1 MDYIIKVIR
10 KNTSLFKSG
19 WIWRL
24 AYKDA
29 RKNFS
34 RLFLF
39 VSSIVIGI
47 AALVA
52 IDSFNY
58 NLQRDINGQAK
69 ELLGADL
76 VINSRGKT
84 FDDTFLTDLDT
95 INAEFAQDARF
106 ASMVFFNKSQ
116 GTRLI
121 QVIALKGNFPFYG
134 DIEISEDSNLSRF
147 RKGEGVLIDES
158 LAIQYGVD
166 INDSLKLG
174 KSTFSISGFVTSFPG
189 STNITASFAPV
200 VYIHYNLLGETGLIQ
215 YGSRVNYNKYIKIID
230 DDGLNDIVE
239 NLDPLVEQYGYRYE
253 TVESRRENL
262 GEGFDNLYKFFN
274 LLSFVALILG
284 CIGVA
289 SSVYIYVKEKKYAA
303 AVLRCMGAS
312 GWQIFYVFFI
322 QILFLGI
329 IGSILGVIHGI
340 LIQYLLPLIISDFIP
355 IEVSVQ
361 ISWIAALRG
370 LIVGLII
377 STLFSVLPLIN
388 IRFIPPLIIL
398 RESIEKTQRISKFR
412 YFIFLLI
419 IIFPWLFAVD
429 QTGSLINGSAF
440 FGSLLLV
447 FGLLWLV
454 SKGLI
459 FIVKK
464 YFPSSFS
471 FVWRQS
477 LSNLFRPNNQTLVL
491 VVVIGLG
498 TFLVSTMALIQN
510 SLLGQVEFA
519 GKGERSNTVLFDI
532 QPYQKEQVVELAKTY
547 NIPIQ
552 QLVPIITTRVKSVRD
567 SVIADIQADTSS
579 HVRNWALTREYR
591 VTYRDSLISSEEIV
605 EGDFYSPSAHESDSI
620 FISVSEGL
628 KRGLR
633 LKLNDEIVWNVQG
646 RPITTYVGSVREVD
660 WRRVQTNFMVVFP
673 GGVLESAPQSFVLVS
688 KIDDP
693 KTSALFQ
700 QALVKKFPNVSAI
713 DLTLILNTLDSIFDK
728 IALVIRFMALF
739 SVLTGLFVLSGAVI
753 NSKYARLKENVLLR
767 TLGAVQKQLLQ
778 MTIIEYSYL
787 GLFAGLSGSL
797 LALIASWALS
807 IFFFEIL
814 FFPDFISLIVIWIS
828 VTFLTVFVGWINTK
842 SILNKSPLE
851 ILRKEV

>member
-1 MDYIIKVIR
+1 MDYKIKIIR
-10 KNTSLFKSG
+10 KNTSLLNSG
-19 WIWRL
+19 WIWKL

-29 RKNFS
+29 KKNFS

-52 IDSFNY
+52 IDSFNH
-58 NLQRDINGQAK
+58 NLQNDINGQAK

-76 VINSRGKT
+76 EINSRGKT
-84 FDDTFLTDLDT
+84 FKKDFISGLDT
-95 INAEFAQDARF
+95 INAEFAKDARF
-106 ASMVFFNKSQ
+106 ASMVFFTKSQ

-121 QVIALKGNFPFYG
+121 QVIAMEGNFPFYG
-134 DIEISEDSNLSRF
+134 NIVTSEGSNLQSF
-147 RKGEGVLIDES
+147 RKGESVLIDES
-158 LAIQYGVD
+158 LAIQYGVEV
-166 INDSLKLG
+166 NDSLKLG
-174 KSTFSISGFVTSFPG
+174 KSSFNISGFVTSFPG
-189 STNITASFAPV
+189 NTNISASFAPV
-200 VYIHYNLLGETGLIQ
+200 VYLPYDFLEETGLVQ
-215 YGSRVNYNKYIKIID
+215 YGSRVNYNKYLKIID
-230 DDGLNDIVE
+230 DDLEDIVE
-239 NLDPLVEQYGYRYE
+239 KLDLSIEQYGYRYE
-253 TVESRRENL
+253 TVESKREDL
-262 GEGFDNLYKFFN
+262 GRGFENLYKFFN

-329 IGSILGVIHGI
+329 IGSILGVMHGI
-340 LIQYLLPLIISDFIP
+340 LVQYLLPLVVSDFIP
-355 IEVSVQ
+355 VEVSVQ
-361 ISWIAALRG
+361 ISWLAALRG
-370 LIVGLII
+370 LMVGLII

-398 RESIEKTQRISKFR
+398 RATVEKTKRISKFR
-412 YFIFLLI
+412 YLIFLLI
-419 IIFPWLFAVD
+419 IVFPWLFAIN
-429 QTGSLINGSAF
+429 QTGSIQNGSAF

-447 FGLLWLV
+447 FGLLWLL
-454 SKGLI
+454 SQGLI
-459 FIVKK
+459 FMVKK
-464 YFPSSFS
+464 YFPSKSSFI
-471 FVWRQS
+471 WRQS
-477 LSNLFRPNNQTLVL
+477 LANLFRPNNQTVVL
-491 VVVIGLG
+491 VIVIGLG
-498 TFLVSTMALIQN
+498 AFLVSTMALVQN

-532 QPYQKEQVVELAKTY
+532 QPHQKEQVVELSKKY
-547 NIPIQ
+547 KIPVQ
-552 QLVPIITTRVKSVRD
+552 QLVSIITTRVKSVRD
-567 SVIADIQADTSS
+567 STVAEIQADTSS
-579 HVRNWALTREYR
+579 HIRNWSLTREYR
-591 VTYRDSLISSEEIV
+591 VTYRDSLISSEKII
-605 EGDFYSPSAHESDSI
+605 EGSFNYQSARESDSI

-628 KRGLR
+628 KRGMR
-633 LKLNDEIVWNVQG
+633 LKLKDEITWNVQG
-646 RPITTYVGSVREVD
+646 IPIKTFVGSIREVD
-660 WRRVQTNFMVVFP
+660 WRRIQTNFMVVFP
-673 GGVLESAPQSFVLVS
+673 VGVLENAPQSYVLVS

-693 KTSALFQ
+693 QTSASFQ
-700 QALVKKFPNVSAI
+700 QDLVKQFPNVSAI
-713 DLTLILNTLDSIFDK
+713 DLTLILNTLDGIFDK

-767 TLGAVQKQLLQ
+767 TLGAVQKQLVQ

-787 GLFAGLSGSL
+787 GLFAGLTGSL

-814 FFPDFISLIVIWIS
+814 FFPDFISLAIIWIS

-851 ILRKEV
+851 ILRKEI

>member
-1 MDYIIKVIR
+1 MDYIIKIKR
-10 KNTSLFKSG
+10 KNTSLLKSK
-19 WIWRL
+19 WIWKL

-29 RKNFS
+29 KKNFS

-39 VSSIVIGI
+39 ISSIVIGI

-58 NLQRDINGQAK
+58 NLQNDINNQAK

-76 VINSRGKT
+76 VVESRGKV
-84 FDDTFLTDLDT
+84 FEEEFLRGLDT

-106 ASMVFFNKSQ
+106 ASMVFFTKSQ

-121 QVIALKGNFPFYG
+121 QVIALEGNYPFYG
-134 DIEISEDSNLSRF
+134 DIEVTEGSNLQSF
-147 RKGEGVLIDES
+147 RDGEAVLIDEN
-158 LAIQYGVD
+158 LAVQYAVAL
-166 INDSLKLG
+166 NDTLKLG
-174 KSTFSISGFVTSFPG
+174 KSTFAISGFVTSYPG
-189 STNITASFAPV
+189 NTNISASFAPV
-200 VYIHYNLLGETGLIQ
+200 VYLPYKLLEGTGLIQ
-215 YGSRVNYNKYIKIID
+215 YGSRVSYNKYLKIID
-230 DDGLNDIVE
+230 GDPDKIAE
-239 NLDPLVEQYGYRYE
+239 RLDPELDKYGYGHE
-253 TVESRRENL
+253 TVESRREEL
-262 GEGFDNLYKFFN
+262 GEGFSNLYKFFN

-329 IGSILGVIHGI
+329 LGSLFGVLHGI
-340 LIQYLLPLIISDFIP
+340 LVQYLLPLVVSDFLP
-355 IEVSVQ
+355 IDVTIQ
-361 ISWIAALRG
+361 ISWISVFRG
-370 LIVGLII
+370 LLVGLII
-377 STLFSVLPLIN
+377 STLFSVLPLVN

-398 RESIEKTQRISKFR
+398 RQTVEKSRRVSKFR
-412 YFIFLLI
+412 YFVFLLI
-419 IIFPWLFAVD
+419 IIFPWLFAIN
-429 QTGSLINGSAF
+429 QTDSVENGSAF

-454 SKGLI
+454 SKVLI
-459 FIVKK
+459 FMVIR
-464 YFPSSFS
+464 YFPSKSA

-477 LSNLFRPNNQTLVL
+477 LANLFRPNNQTVVL

-498 TFLVSTMALIQN
+498 AFLVSTMALIQN

-532 QPYQKEQVVELAKTY
+532 QPYQKEQVVELAKYY
-547 NIPIQ
+547 NIPVQ
-552 QLVPIITTRVKSVRD
+552 QLVPIVTTRVNTVRD
-567 SVIADIQADTSS
+567 TTVAEFQADTTSR
-579 HVRNWALTREYR
+579 VRNWALTREYR
-591 VTYRDSLISSEEIV
+591 VTYRDSLISSEKII
-605 EGDFYSPSAHESDSI
+605 EGEFSREPVNEGDSI
-620 FISVSEGL
+620 FISISDGL
-628 KRGLR
+628 QGGLR
-633 LKLNDEIVWNVQG
+633 LKLKDEIIWNVQG
-646 RPITTYVGSVREVD
+646 VPIKTYVGSIREVD

-673 GGVLESAPQSFVLVS
+673 KGVLENAPQFYVLVS
-688 KIDDP
+688 KIDD
-693 KTSALFQ
+693 KQISASFQ
-700 QALVKKFPNVSAI
+700 QELVRKFPNVSAI
-713 DLTLILNTLDSIFDK
+713 DLTLILNTLDNIFDK
-728 IALVIRFMALF
+728 VALVIRFMALF

-767 TLGAVQKQLLQ
+767 TLGAVQKQLLK
-778 MTIIEYSYL
+778 MTIIEYGYL
-787 GLFAGLSGSL
+787 GIFAGLTGSL

-814 FFPDFISLIVIWIS
+814 FFPDFLSLAVIWIL

-851 ILRKEV
+851 VLRKEV

>member
-1 MDYIIKVIR
+1 MDYKIKVIR
-10 KNTSLFKSG
+10 KNTSLSKSR
-19 WIWRL
+19 WIWKL

-52 IDSFNY
+52 IDSFNH
-58 NLQRDINGQAK
+58 NLQNDINGQAK

-76 VINSRGKT
+76 AINSRGKS
-84 FDDTFLTDLDT
+84 FEKDFLSGLDT
-95 INAEFAQDARF
+95 IHAEFAQDARF
-106 ASMVFFNKSQ
+106 ASMVFFTKSQ

-121 QVIALKGNFPFYG
+121 QVIALEGNFPFYG
-134 DIEISEDSNLSRF
+134 EIETSENSNLSRF
-147 RKGEGVLIDES
+147 RLGESVLIDES
-158 LAIQYGVD
+158 LAIQYGVE
-166 INDSLKLG
+166 INDTLKLG
-174 KSTFSISGFVTSFPG
+174 KSSFTISGFVTSFPG

-200 VYIHYNLLGETGLIQ
+200 VYLPFNLLEETGLVQ
-215 YGSRVNYNKYIKIID
+215 YGSRVNYTKYLKIID
-230 DDGLNDIVE
+230 GDLKQFVE
-239 NLDPLVEQYGYRYE
+239 QLDPLAEQYGYGYE

-262 GEGFDNLYKFFN
+262 GKGFDNLYKFFN

-329 IGSILGVIHGI
+329 IGSILGVLHGI
-340 LIQYLLPLIISDFIP
+340 MVQYLLPLVVSDFIP

-361 ISWIAALRG
+361 ISWLAAFRG
-370 LIVGLII
+370 LVVGLII

-398 RESIEKTQRISKFR
+398 RTVAEKTQRVSKFR

-419 IIFPWLFAVD
+419 LLFPWVFAVD
-429 QTGSLINGSAF
+429 QTGSIRNGSAF
-440 FGSLLLV
+440 FGALLLV

-459 FIVKK
+459 FMVKR
-464 YFPSSFS
+464 YFPAKSS

-477 LSNLFRPNNQTLVL
+477 LANLFRPNNQTLVL

-532 QPYQKEQVVELAKTY
+532 QPYQKDQIVELAKEY
-547 NIPIQ
+547 EIPVQ
-552 QLVPIITTRVKSVRD
+552 QLVPIITTRVASVRD
-567 SVIADIQADTSS
+567 SSVADIQADTLSQI
-579 HVRNWALTREYR
+579 RNWALTREYR
-591 VTYRDSLISSEEIV
+591 VTYRDSLISSEKV
-605 EGDFYSPSAHESDSI
+605 TEGTFHNPSVHKSDSI
-620 FISVSEGL
+620 FISVSDNL
-628 KRGLR
+628 QRGLR
-633 LKLNDEIVWNVQG
+633 LKLKDEIVWNVQG
-646 RPITTYVGSVREVD
+646 VPIKTYVGSFREVD

-673 GGVLESAPQSFVLVS
+673 SGVLESAPQFFVLVS

-693 KTSALFQ
+693 QTSASFQ
-700 QALVKKFPNVSAI
+700 QELVKTFPNVSAI

-787 GLFAGLSGSL
+787 GLFAGLTGSI
-797 LALIASWALS
+797 LALIASWGLS

-814 FFPDFISLIVIWIS
+814 FFPDFISLIVIWLL

>member
-1 MDYIIKVIR
+1 MDYKIKIIR
-10 KNTSLFKSG
+10 KKTSLYNSK
-19 WIWRL
+19 WIWKL

-52 IDSFNY
+52 IDSFNH
-58 NLQRDINGQAK
+58 NLQNDINSQAK

-76 VINSRGKT
+76 VVNSRGKT
-84 FDDTFLTDLDT
+84 FEKDFISGLDT

-106 ASMVFFNKSQ
+106 ASMVFFTKNQ

-121 QVIALKGNFPFYG
+121 QVIALGGNFPFYG
-134 DIEISEDSNLSRF
+134 NIVTSEGSDLQSF
-147 RKGEGVLIDES
+147 RNGASVLIDES
-158 LAIQYGVD
+158 LAIQYDVKV
-166 INDSLKLG
+166 NDTLKLG
-174 KSTFSISGFVTSFPG
+174 KSSFKISGFVTSFPG
-189 STNITASFAPV
+189 NTNISASFAPV
-200 VYIHYNLLGETGLIQ
+200 VYLPYELLKETGLVQ
-215 YGSRVNYNKYIKIID
+215 YGSRINYNKYLKIID
-230 DDGLNDIVE
+230 GNLEDIVE
-239 NLDPLVEQYGYRYE
+239 QLDLLVDQRGYGYE
-253 TVESRRENL
+253 TVESRRKNL
-262 GEGFDNLYKFFN
+262 GRGFDNLYKFFN

-329 IGSILGVIHGI
+329 IGSILGVFTGI
-340 LIQYLLPLIISDFIP
+340 LVQYLLPLVISDFIP

-361 ISWIAALRG
+361 ISWVAASRG
-370 LIVGLII
+370 LAVGLII

-388 IRFIPPLIIL
+388 IRFIPPLLIL
-398 RESIEKTQRISKFR
+398 RETVEKINRVSKFR
-412 YFIFLLI
+412 YFIFILI
-419 IIFPWLFAVD
+419 ILFPWLFAVN
-429 QTGSLINGSAF
+429 QTGSILNGSIF

-454 SKGLI
+454 SQGLI
-459 FIVKK
+459 FMVKR
-464 YFPSSFS
+464 YFPAKSSFI
-471 FVWRQS
+471 WRQS
-477 LSNLFRPNNQTLVL
+477 LANLFRPNNQTVVL
-491 VVVIGLG
+491 VIVIGLG
-498 TFLVSTMALIQN
+498 AFLVSTMALIQN

-519 GKGERSNTVLFDI
+519 GKGERPNTVLFDI
-532 QPYQKEQVVELAKTY
+532 QPSQKEQVVALANEY
-547 NIPIQ
+547 DIAVQ

-567 SVIADIQADTSS
+567 SSVAEIQADTSS
-579 HVRNWALTREYR
+579 HIRNWSLTREYR
-591 VTYRDSLISSEEIV
+591 VTYRDSLISSEKIK
-605 EGDFYSPSAHESDSI
+605 EGVFNYQPTKESDSI

-628 KRGLR
+628 SRGMR
-633 LKLNDEIVWNVQG
+633 LKLKDEITWNVQG
-646 RPITTYVGSVREVD
+646 IPIKTFVGSIREVD

-673 GGVLESAPQSFVLVS
+673 VGVLENAPQSYVLVS

-693 KTSALFQ
+693 QTSASFQ
-700 QALVKKFPNVSAI
+700 QDLVKQFPNVSAI
-713 DLTLILNTLDSIFDK
+713 DLTLILNTLDGIFDK

-767 TLGAVQKQLLQ
+767 TLGAVQKQLVQ

-787 GLFAGLSGSL
+787 GLFAGLTGSL

-814 FFPDFISLIVIWIS
+814 FFPDFISLAVIWII
-828 VTFLTVFVGWINTK
+828 VTFLTVFIGWINTK

-851 ILRKEV
+851 ILRKEF

>member
-1 MDYIIKVIR
+1 MDYKIKVIR

-19 WIWRL
+19 WIWKL

-52 IDSFNY
+52 IDSFNH
-58 NLQRDINGQAK
+58 NLQNDINGQAK

-84 FDDTFLTDLDT
+84 FEKDFLSGLDT
-95 INAEFAQDARF
+95 INAEFARDARF
-106 ASMVFFNKSQ
+106 ASMVFFTKSQ

-121 QVIALKGNFPFYG
+121 QVIALEGDFPFYG
-134 DIEISEDSNLSRF
+134 DIEISEKSNLSLF
-147 RKGEGVLIDES
+147 KKGKSVLIDES
-158 LAIQYGVD
+158 LAIQYGVA
-166 INDSLKLG
+166 INDTLKLG
-174 KSTFSISGFVTSFPG
+174 KSSFTISGFVTSFPG
-189 STNITASFAPV
+189 STNISASFAPV
-200 VYIHYNLLGETGLIQ
+200 VYLPLELLEETGLIQ
-215 YGSRVNYNKYIKIID
+215 YGSRVNYNKYLKLID
-230 DDGLNDIVE
+230 DDVDKIVE
-239 NLDPLVEQYGYRYE
+239 QLDPLVEQYGYRYE
-253 TVESRRENL
+253 TVESRREDL
-262 GEGFDNLYKFFN
+262 GQGFDNLYKFFN

-329 IGSILGVIHGI
+329 IGSILGVFHGI
-340 LIQYLLPLIISDFIP
+340 LVQYLLPLVVSDFIP

-361 ISWIAALRG
+361 ISWLAALRG
-370 LIVGLII
+370 LVVGLII
-377 STLFSVLPLIN
+377 STLFSVLPLVN

-398 RESIEKTQRISKFR
+398 RTVEEKTQRVSKFR

-419 IIFPWLFAVD
+419 IIFPWLFAID
-429 QTGSLINGSAF
+429 QTGSIRNGSAF
-440 FGSLLLV
+440 FGSLLIV
-447 FGLLWLV
+447 FGLLWLL

-459 FIVKK
+459 FVVKK
-464 YFPSSFS
+464 YFPAKSS

-477 LSNLFRPNNQTLVL
+477 LANLFRPNNQTLVL

-532 QPYQKEQVVELAKTY
+532 QPYQKEQVVDLAEEY
-547 NIPIQ
+547 NIPVQ

-567 SVIADIQADTSS
+567 SSVADIQADTLSQI
-579 HVRNWALTREYR
+579 RNWALTREYR
-591 VTYRDSLISSEEIV
+591 VTYRDSLISSEEII
-605 EGDFYSPSAHESDSI
+605 EGTFNNPSAAESDSI
-620 FISVSEGL
+620 FISVSDNL
-628 KRGLR
+628 QRGLR
-633 LKLNDEIVWNVQG
+633 LKLKDKIVWNVQG
-646 RPITTYVGSVREVD
+646 VPIKTYVGSVREVD
-660 WRRVQTNFMVVFP
+660 WRRIQTNFMVVFP
-673 GGVLESAPQSFVLVS
+673 SGVLESAPQFFVLVC

-693 KTSALFQ
+693 QISASFQ
-700 QALVKKFPNVSAI
+700 QDLVKKFPNVSAI

-787 GLFAGLSGSL
+787 GLFAGLTGSL
-797 LALIASWALS
+797 LALIASWGLS

-814 FFPDFISLIVIWIS
+814 FFPDFISLGIIWIL